1 MEEQHRQNS
10 PVFADLES
18 SELQQIKQ
26 LENQLQGRYYLI
38 AYEK

>member
-1 MEEQHRQNS
+1 MEEHRPS
-10 PVFADLES
+10 EPVFADLEL

>member
-1 MEEQHRQNS
+1 MEEQRRPNE

>member
-1 MEEQHRQNS
+1 LEEQRPS
-10 PVFADLES
+10 GPVFADLES